1 MLIFLGE
8 VREKKRKIFV
18 PSMTAVMDP
27 LMCVTLYQSCRLLV
41 KRNELSALFKAE
53 NEKQL
58 PENHIL
64 IKEVSPS

>member
-1 MLIFLGE
+1 MI
-8 VREKKRKIFV
+8 
-18 PSMTAVMDP
+18 AVMDP

-64 IKEVSPS
+64 LKEVSPS